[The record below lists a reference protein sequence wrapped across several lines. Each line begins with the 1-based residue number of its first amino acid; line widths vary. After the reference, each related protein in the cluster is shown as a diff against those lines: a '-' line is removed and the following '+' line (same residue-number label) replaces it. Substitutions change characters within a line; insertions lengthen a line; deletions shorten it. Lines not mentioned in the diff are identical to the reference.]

1 MHSGVIRDDRE
12 VFALPR
18 SRFHNFLLSLKMCK
32 DKV

>member
-1 MHSGVIRDDRE
+1 MHSGVIRDDRA

-18 SRFHNFLLSLKMCK
+18 SQFHNFLLSLKMCK